1 MGERVTRR
9 LFHAS
14 LIGAALAA
22 GLPAAAGADDDVR
35 DYPAPTFKPALKK
48 PRLGGTFIQD
58 FVIFGHYDLPRWH
71 GRPRRRRR
79 RSGTPRRNHLT
90 KEISPHKA
98 KSVA

>member
-1 MGERVTRR
+1 MDEGITRR
-9 LFHAS
+9 VFHAT
-14 LIGAALAA
+14 LVGAALTGAA
-22 GLPAAAGADDDVR
+22 IGAQADEPER